1 MKKKVAVK
9 HSQYSIKWLSGSLKN
24 ITTQMASMPSHS
36 EKSQGIF
43 DYNQNAKNT
52 MSQIQNQ
59 DFLFRPFVSTAV
71 SMMSNGTS

>member
-1 MKKKVAVK
+1 M
-9 HSQYSIKWLSGSLKN
+9 LSGSVKN
-24 ITTQMASMPSHS
+24 ITTADGVHAITFG
-36 EKSQGIF
+36 EETREIF

-71 SMMSNGTS
+71 SMKSNGGVRIIPSF